1 MRLPRLKYFGEGSL
15 SSWTSRILQVGW
27 YVVLILFLALVGF
40 LAIGLFDINLG
51 DPLTAE
57 VVKTAKGETDPEW
70 VEFRNMPAAT
80 KLLVFPYLTA
90 ITILLLLIMKKS
102 QRLFTNFQNNIIFS
116 RDNAMTT
123 SGTSKLLIGF
133 SVLTFNFTTLLV
145 SLMLFMLCEIFKN
158 GTTLKEEQDLTV

>member
-1 MRLPRLKYFGEGSL
+1 MRPPHLKYFGERSL

-27 YVVLILFLALVGF
+27 YIVLILFLALTAF
-40 LAIGLFDINLG
+40 LVIGLFDINLG
-51 DPLTAE
+51 DPLTAK
-57 VVKTAKGETDPEW
+57 VVKTAMGETDPEW
-70 VEFRNMPAAT
+70 VELRKMPAAAR
-80 KLLVFPYLTA
+80 LLVFPYLSAVT
-90 ITILLLLIMKKS
+90 TLLLLIMKKA

-145 SLMLFMLCEIFKN
+145 SVILIMICEIFKN
-158 GTTLKEEQDLTV
+158 GTILKEEQDLTV